1 MNIIPFLE
9 MEISKFSLE
18 YGLCSRGILLFNIS
32 HQRFQKSNKMISLAI
47 NECPQDVYT
56 IVHDM
61 KISQINKKY

>member
-1 MNIIPFLE
+1 
-9 MEISKFSLE
+9 MELSKYSLE
-18 YGLCSRGILLFNIS
+18 YVLCSRRIIYLRYHIDIS
-32 HQRFQKSNKMISLAI
+32 RKSNKMISLAI